1 MPLALAAPVGVVLQP
16 ANARAAARIPA
27 KYFFCTILILD
38 TPKVKVQMLELV
50 SSFTLFFFA
59 LRRPPGPK
67 IKTNI
72 RTILRGTD
80 LNPPAKNGT
89 QAKANLRLQP
99 AASGGGSKPSKH
111 GFPFGQ
117 PCWPRESIGPHLKP
131 KLRTY
136 AAGGMKVDIRCAELG
151 FRPIHFTRNLGAIR
165 FTAQSVSL
173 GSALRGT
180 QFGHHHREPQLKQT
194 QHQTRSPKDMQH
206 MF

>member
-1 MPLALAAPVGVVLQP
+1 MLYDALPAPKSRLISAQFCVELASIHL
-16 ANARAAARIPA
+16 R
-27 KYFFCTILILD
+27 KTE
-38 TPKVKVQMLELV
+38 PKLKQIYGSNQRL
-50 SSFTLFFFA
+50 
-59 LRRPPGPK
+59 PG
-67 IKTNI
+67 
-72 RTILRGTD
+72 
-80 LNPPAKNGT
+80 
-89 QAKANLRLQP
+89 
-99 AASGGGSKPSKH
+99 GGGSKPSKH

-117 PCWPRESIGPHLKP
+117 PCWPRESIGPNLKP

-180 QFGHHHREPQLKQT
+180 RFGHHHREPQLKQT

>member
-27 KYFFCTILILD
+27 NYFFCTILILG

-50 SSFTLFFFA
+50 SSLTLFFFA

-72 RTILRGTD
+72 RTILRGID

-99 AASGGGSKPSKH
+99 AASGG
-111 GFPFGQ
+111 
-117 PCWPRESIGPHLKP
+117 RL
-131 KLRTY
+131 
-136 AAGGMKVDIRCAELG
+136 
-151 FRPIHFTRNLGAIR
+151 
-165 FTAQSVSL
+165 
-173 GSALRGT
+173 
-180 QFGHHHREPQLKQT
+180 QT
-194 QHQTRSPKDMQH
+194 
-206 MF
+206 F